1 MKVGEFFI
9 SFGVKGDTKKLD
21 KIEEKLDKTEKSS
34 KKAKNSFVS
43 LRNSVLKFTGSLT
56 LAYNVID
63 RISMSFA
70 KANQQM
76 INFQRQT
83 GLSFQMLNRYA
94 SASASVSASA
104 TLEGTAQSLQRVAQ
118 NLWDIRMGRG
128 DVSPYQELAFV
139 GGKPFNPAGM
149 SVEEVIENLREA
161 IKGVDDIPATNII
174 TRMGFSPD
182 DLLMLRMTKKELEEV
197 NNLFLDSQSR
207 EALYKYG
214 LQMRNLDLQFALIKD
229 NILLK
234 VIPAFVKL
242 KTQVKDSF
250 SVWVEFL
257 SNKENLNTL
266 KGIGLIFAGWMAFL
280 RPVIAG
286 LTALYLILEDLV
298 FWYQGK
304 GSIFGNLFGERGSIE
319 NKLTPK
325 LKPSVLSMPNILGQ
339 LGQAWYKGFRSKFDE
354 NGKFITPPIGATNR
368 NFTQYNEINIT
379 TTAKPDRETAD
390 AIIEYSALANQYGI

>member
-9 SFGVKGDTKKLD
+9 SFGIKGDTKKLD
-21 KIEEKLDKTEKSS
+21 NIDEKLNKAEKSS
-34 KKAKNSFVS
+34 DKAKNSFVG

-83 GLSFQMLNRYA
+83 GLSFQMMNRYA

-139 GGKPFNPAGM
+139 GGNAFNPAGM

-207 EALYKYG
+207 EALYQYG
-214 LQMRNLDLQFALIKD
+214 LQMRKLDLQITKLRDTVFLG
-229 NILLK
+229 IL
-234 VIPAFVKL
+234 PAFIEI
-242 KTQVKDSF
+242 KTQVKDSINLWIDF
-250 SVWVEFL
+250 ISK
-257 SNKENLNTL
+257 NKDVQFTL
-266 KGIGLIFAGWMAFL
+266 KAIGVAIAGWLAFTH
-280 RPVIAG
+280 PVVAS
-286 LTALYLILEDLV
+286 LTALYLILEDLA
-298 FWYQGK
+298 FWYMGHK
-304 GSIFGNLFGERGSIE
+304 SLFGDMFGERGS
-319 NKLTPK
+319 NKQAQFKEIGKTMLPPLFGSISNFLNRDK
-325 LKPSVLSMPNILGQ
+325 DKPSYFSLGKAL
-339 LGQAWYKGFRSKFDE
+339 LGEQISR
-354 NGKFITPPIGATNR
+354 T
-368 NFTQYNEINIT
+368 FTQYNEINIT